1 MTCLYVVTDAW
12 IRSDRPMQIL
22 YYVGVSFLSH
32 GLSWYHQDRAVT
44 STSHT
49 SVLIFVSKS
58 SFCSILEKPPQ
69 GKAVQVRNRGG
80 KFVCVKSR
88 LGGCEVTRVQAIENH
103 ALDGCPGIEKEGRL
117 LSEAKGHGERERL

>member
-1 MTCLYVVTDAW
+1 MEK
-12 IRSDRPMQIL
+12 I
-22 YYVGVSFLSH
+22 
-32 GLSWYHQDRAVT
+32 
-44 STSHT
+44 STQGSER
-49 SVLIFVSKS
+49 KS
-58 SFCSILEKPPQ
+58 GDYI
-69 GKAVQVRNRGG
+69 GG